1 MRIWRLMGH
10 YNAEAATYSACAG
23 TAQTSPFTP
32 DFSGRLVGIKV
43 QPSLA
48 AATSLTGHVQFK
60 LTCVNWRPAT
70 THVYGQGHGI
80 ETAPANTTLPSEFA
94 VDLPIQAAIG
104 IDVEGRCT
112 DSVPVT
118 VEMYVYGCF
127 DVAG

>member
-10 YNAEAATYSACAG
+10 YNAETSTYSACAG

-32 DFSGRLVGIKV
+32 DFNGRLVGIKV

-48 AATSLTGHVQFK
+48 AATSLSGHVQFRI
-60 LTCVNWRPAT
+60 TSTNFRPNT
-70 THVYGQGHGI
+70 LHVYGQGHGL
-80 ETAPANTTLPSEFA
+80 ETAPANTQIPSEFS
-94 VDLPIQAAIG
+94 VDQPVLSGNP

-127 DVAG
+127 DVA